1 MEVGM
6 ARIRELL
13 NGRETFLV
21 QSEITA
27 KDAAEYML
35 DKNVG
40 AVPVINGTELV
51 GVLSERDLVRRILMQ
66 GKDWTRT
73 KVSEVMT
80 PDPLTVTTNEDL
92 QECMVLMKRHGF
104 RHLPVCD
111 DGKLEGFVSMRD
123 LLLHDLDEKE
133 IEVRMMR
140 SYIASGGE

>member
-1 MEVGM
+1 M

-21 QSEITA
+21 QSEMSA
-27 KDAAEYML
+27 QEAAQYMA

-40 AVPVINGTELV
+40 AVPVVNGTALV

-66 GKDWTRT
+66 GRDWTKT
-73 KVSEVMT
+73 KVADVMT
-80 PDPLTVTTNEDL
+80 ADPLTVNSTEEL

-111 DGKLEGFVSMRD
+111 GGKLEGFVSMRD

-133 IEVRMMR
+133 IEMRMMR
-140 SYIASGGE
+140 SYITSGGE

>member
-13 NGRETFLV
+13 NGRETFLI

-27 KDAAEYML
+27 RDAAEYML

-40 AVPVINGTELV
+40 AVPVVNGSELV

-66 GKDWTRT
+66 GRDWTIT

-123 LLLHDLDEKE
+123 LLLYDLDEKE

-140 SYIASGGE
+140 SYITSGGE

>member
-1 MEVGM
+1 
-6 ARIRELL
+6 
-13 NGRETFLV
+13 
-21 QSEITA
+21 
-27 KDAAEYML
+27 ML

-40 AVPVINGTELV
+40 AVPVVNGSELV
-51 GVLSERDLVRRILMQ
+51 GVLSERDLVRRILML
-66 GKDWTRT
+66 GKDWAIT

-80 PDPLTVTTNEDL
+80 PDPLTVTTSEDL

-123 LLLHDLDEKE
+123 LLLYDLDEKE

>member
-1 MEVGM
+1 M
-6 ARIRELL
+6 ARIRELI

-21 QSEITA
+21 QAGITA
-27 KDAAEYML
+27 QAAAEYML
-35 DKNVG
+35 SKNVG
-40 AVPVINGTELV
+40 AVPVTDGTHLV

-66 GKDWTRT
+66 GRDWTKT

-80 PDPLTVTTNEDL
+80 PDPLTVSSHEEV

-111 DGKLEGFVSMRD
+111 DGCLEGFVSMRD

-133 IEVRMMR
+133 IDLRMMR